1 MSLVFDAL
9 TLHNFKAFRDITIP
23 LTPLTLLSG
32 MNGSGKS
39 TTLQALALLRQSWD
53 TGFIHRQGL
62 LLNGDLVEL
71 GTGVDVLH
79 EQHDDEEIG
88 IALHDGGQKFSYRV
102 AYEASGDLLHFEP
115 PPAHGFFSGLEHER
129 GLFGH
134 CFQYLRADRA
144 SPDVSFPKAYHLV
157 SERRFLGS
165 RGQFTAHF
173 LTLFGGQ
180 EVDPKLR
187 HPSETAPGLSSQV
200 NAWMQ
205 EFSPGVSLVVEDI
218 PRTDSVRLDYF
229 YGGTAGIDSSRPYRS
244 TNVGFGLTY
253 VLPVL
258 VACLASP
265 PNSWLLIENPEAHLH
280 PQGQAAM
287 GLLLAK
293 SASTGTRIIVESHS
307 DHVLNG
313 LRLAV
318 KFGDI
323 APEDVGLNF
332 FRRLTGEGQPDRR
345 APTIIDTGRLS
356 NWPDGFFDQWDKS
369 LDQLLD

>member
-1 MSLVFDAL
+1 MINAL
-9 TLHNFKAFRDITIP
+9 SLHNFKAFRDITIP
-23 LTPLTLLSG
+23 LRPVTLLSG
-32 MNGSGKS
+32 LNGSGKS
-39 TTLQALALLRQSWD
+39 TILQALALLRQSWD
-53 TGFIHRQGL
+53 TGFLHRQGL

-71 GTGVDVLH
+71 GTGIDVLH
-79 EQHDDEEIG
+79 EQHEDEEIG
-88 IALHDGGQKFSYRV
+88 ITLHAGENDFSYRV
-102 AYEASGDLLHFEP
+102 AYKASGDLLHFSP
-115 PPAHGFFSGLEHER
+115 LPSHGFFSGLEHQR
-129 GLFGH
+129 GLFGN

-165 RGQFTAHF
+165 RGQYTAHF
-173 LTLFGGQ
+173 LTLFGDE
-180 EVDPKLR
+180 EVEPKLR
-187 HPSETAPGLSSQV
+187 HPKEAAPGLSSQV

-205 EFSPGVSLVVEDI
+205 EFSPGVSLVVKDI

-229 YGGTAGIDSSRPYRS
+229 YGGSAGIDSSSSYRS

-265 PNSWLLIENPEAHLH
+265 RDSFLLIENPEAHLH
-280 PQGQAAM
+280 PQGQAAI
-287 GLLLAK
+287 GQLLAK
-293 SASTGTRIIVESHS
+293 AAAAGARIVVESHS

-318 KFGDI
+318 KLGHI
-323 APEDVGLNF
+323 GANDVGLSF
-332 FRRLTGEGQPDRR
+332 FQRRSGDSQPERMEPVITE
-345 APTIIDTGRLS
+345 AGRIS
-356 NWPDGFFDQWDKS
+356 SWPDGFFDQWDKS

>member
-1 MSLVFDAL
+1 MFDAL
-9 TLHNFKAFRDITIP
+9 SLHNFKAFRDLKIP
-23 LTPLTLLSG
+23 LRPITLLSG
-32 MNGSGKS
+32 LNGSGKS
-39 TTLQALALLRQSWD
+39 TVLQALALLRQSWD
-53 TGFIHRQGL
+53 TGFIHTQGL
-62 LLNGDLVEL
+62 LLNGDLIEL
-71 GTGVDVLH
+71 GTGTDVLH
-79 EQHDDEEIG
+79 EQHEDEEIG
-88 IALHDGGQKFSYRV
+88 ITLHDDDDEYAFRTKYTPT
-102 AYEASGDLLHFEP
+102 GDLLNFSP
-115 PPAHGFFSGLEHER
+115 SPSFGFYVGLEANR

-173 LTLFGGQ
+173 LTLFGDN
-180 EVDPKLR
+180 EVHPKLR
-187 HPSETAPGLSSQV
+187 HPKESAPGLTSQV

-205 EFSPGVSLVVEDI
+205 EFSPGVSLVVKDI

-229 YGGTAGIDSSRPYRS
+229 YGGSAGIDSSNPYRS

-253 VLPVL
+253 VLPIL

-265 PNSWLLIENPEAHLH
+265 SGSFLLIENPEAHLH
-280 PQGQAAM
+280 PQGQAAI
-287 GLLLAK
+287 GQLLAK
-293 SASTGTRIIVESHS
+293 AAAAGARVVVESHS

-318 KFGDI
+318 KLGHID
-323 APEDVGLNF
+323 ASDVGLNF
-332 FRRLTGEGQPDRR
+332 FKRSSGTSQPEHME
-345 APTIIDTGRLS
+345 PVMLETGRIS
-356 NWPDGFFDQWDKS
+356 TWPTGFFDQWDKS